1 MTDEEK
7 KQQKE
12 LWKQD
17 QIRER
22 QEEWQK
28 IKSLGFGARLQYFWD
43 YYKIVLVI
51 VIIAV
56 FVIYLIVNM
65 IQGARTQTLLYA
77 CFLNSD
83 ELDPDTEG
91 LRDAYIRERGE
102 LGKMQEITFDS
113 SIYVDPYASGT
124 SQRDVATMIKITSFV
139 GAGAVDVF
147 LTPSHVTEFEQKND
161 LFMPLE
167 NVLTPEEIKTLGE
180 AGCLY
185 YADEPEPDTEDTGW
199 ETGTQEAGSA
209 EGSVQEAGTAEGSVQ
224 EGGTQEAR
232 SAEGSVQ
239 EAGTAAGSSE
249 KSEARTAQT
258 IPGGGMQSSDGEYA
272 LNTDPEKGKHIY
284 AVRVDQA
291 GVLGRFPIYADRQV
305 WFSIIGNT
313 SRTEEALGFLHFL
326 LGEKAPAIPSMIDQK
341 HRETGAS

>member
-199 ETGTQEAGSA
+199 ETATQEAGSA
-209 EGSVQEAGTAEGSVQ
+209 EGSVQEAGTQ
-224 EGGTQEAR
+224 E
-232 SAEGSVQ
+232 
-239 EAGTAAGSSE
+239 
-249 KSEARTAQT
+249 AQT

-341 HRETGAS
+341 HRETGVS

>member
-1 MTDEEK
+1 M
-7 KQQKE
+7 
-12 LWKQD
+12 
-17 QIRER
+17 
-22 QEEWQK
+22 
-28 IKSLGFGARLQYFWD
+28 
-43 YYKIVLVI
+43 I

-199 ETGTQEAGSA
+199 ETGTQE
-209 EGSVQEAGTAEGSVQ
+209 T
-224 EGGTQEAR
+224 
-232 SAEGSVQ
+232 
-239 EAGTAAGSSE
+239 GTAAGSSE

-258 IPGGGMQSSDGEYA
+258 IPGGGIQSSDGEYA

>member
-167 NVLTPEEIKTLGE
+167 NVLTPEEIKMLGE

-199 ETGTQEAGSA
+199 ETATQEAGSA
-209 EGSVQEAGTAEGSVQ
+209 EGSVQEAGTQ
-224 EGGTQEAR
+224 E
-232 SAEGSVQ
+232 
-239 EAGTAAGSSE
+239 
-249 KSEARTAQT
+249 AQT

-272 LNTDPEKGKHIY
+272 LNTDPEKVKHIY

>member
-209 EGSVQEAGTAEGSVQ
+209 EGSVQEAGT
-224 EGGTQEAR
+224 
-232 SAEGSVQ
+232 Q

-341 HRETGAS
+341 HRETGVS

>member
-199 ETGTQEAGSA
+199 ETATQEAGSA
-209 EGSVQEAGTAEGSVQ
+209 EGSVQEAGTQ
-224 EGGTQEAR
+224 E
-232 SAEGSVQ
+232 
-239 EAGTAAGSSE
+239 
-249 KSEARTAQT
+249 AQT

>member
-199 ETGTQEAGSA
+199 ETATQEAGSA
-209 EGSVQEAGTAEGSVQ
+209 EGSVQEAGT
-224 EGGTQEAR
+224 
-232 SAEGSVQ
+232 Q

-341 HRETGAS
+341 HRETGVS